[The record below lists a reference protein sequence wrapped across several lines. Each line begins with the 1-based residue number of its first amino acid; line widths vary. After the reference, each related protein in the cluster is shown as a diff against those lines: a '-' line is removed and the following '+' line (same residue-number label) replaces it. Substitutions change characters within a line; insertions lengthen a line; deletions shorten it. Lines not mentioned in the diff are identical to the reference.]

1 MFVCYVLM
9 VSILTFCIIVLCLY
23 TSICLSM
30 INREDVPIL
39 IGMGMGS
46 ILVGFVF
53 FAIGLVRVRL
63 ICKIFIL
70 FGMYGVFSI

>member
-9 VSILTFCIIVLCLY
+9 LSILTFCIIVLCLY

-39 IGMGMGS
+39 IGMEMGS

-53 FAIGLVRVRL
+53 FAIGLVML

>member
-53 FAIGLVRVRL
+53 FAIGLVRL

>member
-9 VSILTFCIIVLCLY
+9 LSILTFCIIVLCLY
-23 TSICLSM
+23 TSICSSM
-30 INREDVPIL
+30 INVEDVTIT

-53 FAIGLVRVRL
+53 FAIGLVML

-70 FGMYGVFSI
+70 FGMYGVSRI